1 VVITVVVTETPPP
14 QVDIEVLPIV
24 ALESLPSVADVVDK
38 IKPWVASITVESR
51 VRGFFADFTD
61 EGAGSGFVVR
71 PDGYIV
77 TNNHVVQGA
86 REIQVHLPSGETYNA
101 IVVGRDEVTDLAILK
116 ISAADLP
123 TAEFAADGLRVGD
136 WVMTMGNALDLK
148 GGPTVT
154 LGIISG
160 LGRTIQTEQYPG
172 SFYDLIQT
180 DAAINNG
187 NSGGPLVNLVGEVVG
202 INQATL
208 KEAQGISFAISAATA
223 KPIIQSL
230 IEHGRVV
237 RPKIGFDGIDVTP
250 SRVARFGLTVD
261 EGVIVTRMS
270 GDGPAFTAGIRVG
283 DIVLKIDGTSTPD
296 MATFLGLLWSYK
308 VGDEILIDYVR
319 DGEILMASLKL
330 AERTN

>member
-1 VVITVVVTETPPP
+1 MVITVIVTPTPEA
-14 QVDIEVLPIV
+14 QTEVESPV
-24 ALESLPSVADVVDK
+24 AMSLEALPSIANVVDK

-51 VRGFFADFTD
+51 VRGFFSEFTD

-71 PDGYIV
+71 PDGYVV
-77 TNNHVVQGA
+77 TNNHVVLGA
-86 REIQVHLPSGETYNA
+86 REIQVHLPDGGTYNA

-116 ISAADLP
+116 ISAVDLP
-123 TAEFAADGLRVGD
+123 AAEFAINGLRVGD
-136 WVMTMGNALDLK
+136 WVMTMGNALALK

-154 LGIISG
+154 LGIVSG

-187 NSGGPLVNLVGEVVG
+187 NSGGPLVNLAGQVVG

-208 KEAQGISFAISAATA
+208 KEAQGISFAISATTA
-223 KPIIQSL
+223 QPIIDSL

-250 SRVARFGLTVD
+250 SRVARFGLIVD

-270 GDGPAFTAGIRVG
+270 GDGPAFIAGIRVG
-283 DIVLKIDGTSTPD
+283 DIILTIDGTTTPD
-296 MATFLGLLWSYK
+296 MATFLGLLWSYE
-308 VGDEILIDYVR
+308 VGDEIQIKYVR
-319 DGEILMASLKL
+319 EGETLMATLEL
-330 AERTN
+330 AERTR